1 MFIINKRKY
10 MSFVDHASVILQFR
24 TMAWPLEQKLY
35 AVDIDWLRAFEAQKA
50 TERIDNTKLVEAKYI
65 GELPVMREKMVENK
79 HYKLVTP
86 K

>member
-1 MFIINKRKY
+1 

-24 TMAWPLEQKLY
+24 TMAASTWPLEQKLY
-35 AVDIDWLRAFEAQKA
+35 AVDTDWLRAFEAQKA

-65 GELPVMREKMVENK
+65 GELSVMREKMVENK